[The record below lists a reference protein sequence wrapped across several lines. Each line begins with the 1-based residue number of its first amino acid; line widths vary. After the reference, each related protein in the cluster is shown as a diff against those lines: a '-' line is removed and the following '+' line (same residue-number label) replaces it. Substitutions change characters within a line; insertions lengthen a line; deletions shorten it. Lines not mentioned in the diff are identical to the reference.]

1 MFFFFAGS
9 VVAVGAIVAVCVW
22 GGGGVWGVCAGGFA
36 VTQLCALA
44 MYTRFIPSGT
54 SKVPCLS
61 QRCCAL
67 GEQSSDRTEEWRGRK
82 GDFLIEPR
90 GA

>member
-1 MFFFFAGS
+1 M
-9 VVAVGAIVAVCVW
+9 
-22 GGGGVWGVCAGGFA
+22 WGVCAGGFA

-67 GEQSSDRTEEWRGRK
+67 GEQSSDRTEEWK